1 MSNAEIAAALHV
13 SGNTAKTHVGRILA
27 KLELRDRVHAVIVA
41 HQAGFL
47 P

>member
-1 MSNAEIAAALHV
+1 MTEPEHPGLDP
-13 SGNTAKTHVGRILA
+13 GDRTHVARILA